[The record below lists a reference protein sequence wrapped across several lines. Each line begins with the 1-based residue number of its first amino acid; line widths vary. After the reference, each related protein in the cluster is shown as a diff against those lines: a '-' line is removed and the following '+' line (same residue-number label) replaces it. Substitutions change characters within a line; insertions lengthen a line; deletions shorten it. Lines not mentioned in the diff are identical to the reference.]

1 MVFAKPLIPH
11 IHISLA
17 PPEEPQVEP
26 YSPFASSNVQSSDED
41 GFRHTHLTPPLTS
54 TRFGKSLSP
63 LRPLEAVSPVA
74 QGLERDRFD
83 MLLKASRERH
93 AAVGAKKAQDL
104 RKEIAVKAHK
114 TKQVERR
121 ALFLSK
127 VLAPPSPTAV
137 CTPKTPPDSP
147 AIFHYSL
154 PSPGLVSPLSMFES
168 LANDDDSCDSFMAR
182 EPWVEQVDFRL
193 PDHMKTTTLIA
204 APKVSLKDLLPQK
217 SKAGKPIPSLDQISA
232 RLSFNGQMSAPTMQ
246 IEPSRRSSAKF
257 PAFLQPKS
265 LELPLVMEDTITKS
279 KPRLSLGV
287 GRLQMPVR
295 TPPINSPKPIKA
307 ELLPPLSPRSPVL
320 PNLTITTLVVARS
333 STVSPTQLSE
343 SNLLALESRGRM
355 SKDMLSALKRRTESP
370 SDDSLT
376 GHDEKM
382 TEEDKKKWRRQSC
395 PPELGLHKA
404 RGGFEHPVL
413 TLPGA
418 F

>member
-1 MVFAKPLIPH
+1 MGFTKPSIPH

-26 YSPFASSNVQSSDED
+26 YSPFGSSNVLPSDD
-41 GFRHTHLTPPLTS
+41 DAFRHTHLTPPPSS

-63 LRPLEAVSPVA
+63 LRPVEAVSPVA
-74 QGLERDRFD
+74 TGLERDRFD

-104 RKEIAVKAHK
+104 RKEIALKAHK

-137 CTPKTPPDSP
+137 STPKTPPDSP

-168 LANDDDSCDSFMAR
+168 LEDGSCDPYMAR

-193 PDHMKTTTLIA
+193 PDHLKTTTLDT
-204 APKVSLKDLLPQK
+204 APKVSLKGLLPQK
-217 SKAGKPIPSLDQISA
+217 SKSGKPIPSLDQISA
-232 RLSFNGQMSAPTMQ
+232 RLSINGQMSAPTMQ
-246 IEPSRRSSAKF
+246 FEPSRRSSTRF
-257 PAFLQPKS
+257 PAFLQTKPLEPDS
-265 LELPLVMEDTITKS
+265 LPEDETIKA
-279 KPRLSLGV
+279 KPRLAIGV

-307 ELLPPLSPRSPVL
+307 EFLPPLSPRSPVQ
-320 PNLTITTLVVARS
+320 PNLTITTLVVPRS
-333 STVSPTQLSE
+333 STTSPTKLSE

-355 SKDMLSALKRRTESP
+355 SRGMYSAFKRPTSP

-376 GHDEKM
+376 GYDEKES
-382 TEEDKKKWRRQSC
+382 EEEKKKWRRQSC

>member
-1 MVFAKPLIPH
+1 M
-11 IHISLA
+11 
-17 PPEEPQVEP
+17 
-26 YSPFASSNVQSSDED
+26 
-41 GFRHTHLTPPLTS
+41 
-54 TRFGKSLSP
+54 
-63 LRPLEAVSPVA
+63 SPVTK
-74 QGLERDRFD
+74 GLERDRFD

-93 AAVGAKKAQDL
+93 TAVGAKKAQDL
-104 RKEIAVKAHK
+104 RKEIALKAHK

-127 VLAPPSPTAV
+127 VLAPPSATAV

-168 LANDDDSCDSFMAR
+168 LANDDDSRDSFMAR

-193 PDHMKTTTLIA
+193 PDHIKVTTLDS
-204 APKVSLKDLLPQK
+204 APKVSLKGLLPEMPK
-217 SKAGKPIPSLDQISA
+217 KGKPIPSLDQISA
-232 RLSFNGQMSAPTMQ
+232 HLSIHGQMSAPTMQ
-246 IEPSRRSSAKF
+246 LEPSRRSSTKF

-265 LELPLVMEDTITKS
+265 LELPPAVEDSTAKS

-320 PNLTITTLVVARS
+320 PSLTITTLVVPRS
-333 STVSPTQLSE
+333 STTSPTQLSE
-343 SNLLALESRGRM
+343 SNLLALECRGRM
-355 SKDMLSALKRRTESP
+355 SRDMLSALKRRTGSP
-370 SDDSLT
+370 SDHSLT
-376 GHDEKM
+376 GHDERM
-382 TEEDKKKWRRQSC
+382 AEEEKKKWRRQSC
-395 PPELGLHKA
+395 PPELGHKA